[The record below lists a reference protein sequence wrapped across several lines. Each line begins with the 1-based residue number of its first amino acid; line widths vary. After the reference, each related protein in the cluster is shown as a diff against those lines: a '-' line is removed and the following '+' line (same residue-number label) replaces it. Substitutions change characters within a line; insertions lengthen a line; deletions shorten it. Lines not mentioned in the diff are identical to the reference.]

1 MKVLLWNVRGCNTP
15 DKVHLMKRCLDQA
28 KPDLLFLQET
38 KLKGQLS
45 LPKGVLANG
54 NGAFW
59 MLLVHLEA

>member
-1 MKVLLWNVRGCNTP
+1 
-15 DKVHLMKRCLDQA
+15 MKRCLDQA